1 MKKSKTK
8 KRVKHPR
15 AFFTQRFAAY
25 FIDMFLITM
34 ITSIVTYP
42 FINSSAVSKL
52 SEQSREVM
60 QNYVDQKID
69 VSTYMSQSID
79 ISFEQ
84 ARVTGFSSIITITIL
99 VLYFI
104 VFQVYQG
111 GQTLGKKMMKIK
123 IVKDDDSI
131 LSMND
136 MIMRGLLNNFILA
149 DILIAIITLMGKNA
163 YFYGSSIVE
172 FIQYLFIIIT
182 IFMIII
188 RKDGKGLPDMFV
200 GTQVINLSD
209 EVEEEILCE
218 N

>member
-209 EVEEEILCE
+209 EVEEEVLCE